1 MACHLFLGGDREQ
14 LFEEQKLPEQPNT
27 SSCVR
32 LAQSPELSPCS
43 CGRQGRNGGRR
54 QQNLPP
60 TQGLELFICLTRTDA
75 TQQSLELLLPWR
87 GAATG
92 MAQQSPRICC
102 YCHHSRGWDIPEV
115 TQKSGIWHMFAK
127 YKPPYSRY
135 TKWYSTSI
143 LSIFNLLPAK
153 QINTIFWPSQKGKT
167 QKSIN
172 IFHY

>member
-14 LFEEQKLPEQPNT
+14 LFEEQTLPEQPNT

-32 LAQSPELSPCS
+32 LAPSPELSPCS

-60 TQGLELFICLTRTDA
+60 TQGLELFICLTRTDT
-75 TQQSLELLLPWR
+75 TQPSLELLLPWR

-102 YCHHSRGWDIPEV
+102 HYHHSRGWDIPEV
-115 TQKSGIWHMFAK
+115 TQKSGIWHMLQSLNHLTVDTLSGTVQA
-127 YKPPYSRY
+127 YCQS
-135 TKWYSTSI
+135 SI
-143 LSIFNLLPAK
+143 CCQQNRLIQYFGLHREEKHRKA
-153 QINTIFWPSQKGKT
+153 
-167 QKSIN
+167 
-172 IFHY
+172 